1 GISAA
6 TGEPFDPPVAFRA
19 EARPRANV
27 TEKQTVLT
35 GKCASCPAVQWRS
48 ATGDSHSLRRIFWF
62 KHAQRCH
69 KGRPRIEGAGSPF
82 VQDAV

>member
-1 GISAA
+1 
-6 TGEPFDPPVAFRA
+6 
-19 EARPRANV
+19 
-27 TEKQTVLT
+27 
-35 GKCASCPAVQWRS
+35 VQWRS

-82 VQDAV
+82 VQDAVSRQTQAPPAPADRRSRQYFRRVYAWAQAQS